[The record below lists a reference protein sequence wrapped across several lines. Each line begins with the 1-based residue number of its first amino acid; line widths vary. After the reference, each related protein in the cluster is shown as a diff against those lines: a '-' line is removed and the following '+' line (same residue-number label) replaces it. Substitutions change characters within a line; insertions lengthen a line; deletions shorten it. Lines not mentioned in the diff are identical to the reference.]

1 VGLEQHE
8 RKLNKESL
16 EQIQTKI
23 AFLEKANADLS
34 DVVFRQQL
42 EIRELGARIKDV
54 SERLAAAQSEERQRF
69 ADDERPPHY

>member
-1 VGLEQHE
+1 MNDEV
-8 RKLNKESL
+8 L

-42 EIRELGARIKDV
+42 EIRALVARIEEV
-54 SERLAAAQSEERQRF
+54 SERLAAAQSEERPRS